1 MKKDISY
8 DELNEKLQFTSVE
21 LTIDYSL
28 DDPNSN
34 LGALSPFII
43 DVDVDTTSALIK
55 AEYGLK
61 LDENS
66 LYELFEDAF
75 YTEGKFLPNLEE
87 TRDICNSSFS
97 KIFGLT
103 IYAINPKNYS
113 DTQIK
118 TQGELSEL
126 FPFFSIPAE

>member
-1 MKKDISY
+1 M
-8 DELNEKLQFTSVE
+8 
-21 LTIDYSL
+21 
-28 DDPNSN
+28 
-34 LGALSPFII
+34 
-43 DVDVDTTSALIK
+43 
-55 AEYGLK
+55 K

-126 FPFFSIPAE
+126 FPFFSIPAERILGEDGRSKQ